1 MLREHCPPQSPR
13 KSERSGSNPWV
24 VLDSDGEDE
33 NNCDVFPLR
42 ENDYVGKYVN
52 LLLFLRSYFRSSFFI
67 SAILNQFPFEAL
79 FKYLLKLEKGIEVY
93 DARKFSTTS
102 FFKLFAFGTQFVN
115 LLKSGMQLF
124 SSPSYRQLAK
134 RLGHIIKHT
143 LEYISDHWQH
153 FLTSQQSHPEELAIL
168 DKIEVEYN
176 NFFLRS
182 GMFAQFTPPT
192 ISVSEESIFFF

>member
-1 MLREHCPPQSPR
+1 MQNFNIIIFFSLI
-13 KSERSGSNPWV
+13 
-24 VLDSDGEDE
+24 
-33 NNCDVFPLR
+33 
-42 ENDYVGKYVN
+42 
-52 LLLFLRSYFRSSFFI
+52 LL
-67 SAILNQFPFEAL
+67 AILNQFPFEAL
-79 FKYLLKLEKGIEVY
+79 FKYLLKLEKGVEVY
-93 DARKFSTTS
+93 DARKFTTTS

-115 LLKSGMQLF
+115 LMKSGIQLF

-153 FLTSQQSHPEELAIL
+153 FLTFQQSHPDEVAIL

-182 GMFAQFTPPT
+182 GDYRKRVLEL
-192 ISVSEESIFFF
+192 I

>member
-1 MLREHCPPQSPR
+1 M
-13 KSERSGSNPWV
+13 
-24 VLDSDGEDE
+24 
-33 NNCDVFPLR
+33 
-42 ENDYVGKYVN
+42 
-52 LLLFLRSYFRSSFFI
+52 
-67 SAILNQFPFEAL
+67 
-79 FKYLLKLEKGIEVY
+79 LKLEKGVEVY
-93 DARKFSTTS
+93 DARKFTTTS

-115 LLKSGMQLF
+115 LMKSGIQLF

-153 FLTSQQSHPEELAIL
+153 FLTFQQSHPDEVAIL

-182 GMFAQFTPPT
+182 GDF
-192 ISVSEESIFFF
+192 